1 MNRPLSIAVR
11 GIGRLWPAALIFG
24 LLLGACL
31 GPASPASGTLPP
43 GKGNGGEAVRAYP
56 SSNLRTLQWWLDA
69 VVDPAATTPPEAGSS
84 SPRLAIVAPGIDVDH
99 PDLASLEIAGATSLG
114 PSEDLVGTAAAG
126 IAAGRG
132 GQTGTVGIWPGMG
145 LRHASAGADDCP
157 EAADAIFRIARK
169 PGRVRV
175 ILLAYS
181 FEGPSCPRH
190 LAATQYAVSRKL
202 LVVAPTGNSNPVAFE
217 PRGPAADPHVL
228 GVGAIDESLGLAD
241 FSTVGPAVDLV
252 APGERVF
259 GPYLEG
265 SESDDVARSHNY
277 LDGTEYGAAMVA
289 AAAAIVAQER
299 SRLWRSQ
306 IEAVLQIGSSDLGPE
321 GRDEEFGSGLLQV
334 EGALAAG
341 ASIAD
346 KMEPNDDIGW
356 IDGRLLSDGS
366 RPVRTKPLWPEGG
379 RKVRKLQ
386 ATLSPGD
393 PADVY
398 RIRVP
403 GRTRVVIGVAQ
414 ADGDVAIDLRK
425 KGPARTIRNDRGV
438 IEGAKSDRPAPKT
451 EGLAVKNRARGARFV
466 YLVVRLGRRSTADS
480 ARYQVTVPVSR
491 TPLGRG

>member
-132 GQTGTVGIWPGMG
+132 GRTGTVGIWPGMK
-145 LRHASAGADDCP
+145 LRLASTGSGTCE

-181 FEGPSCPRH
+181 FEAPSCPRH

-228 GVGAIDESLGLAD
+228 GVGAIDEALGLAD

-252 APGERVF
+252 APGAI
-259 GPYLEG
+259 
-265 SESDDVARSHNY
+265 DDAL
-277 LDGTEYGAAMVA
+277 LDGGAAAKTAFVGTTHFVLIRPQTGGRTICQANTEMTATTTTPDACDVEALTIERKDDGLVNAWGWVQVKGKQVA
-289 AAAAIVAQER
+289 KCNITVSYPKAADGAGLER
-299 SRLWRSQ
+299 SFELD
-306 IEAVLQIGSSDLGPE
+306 V
-321 GRDEEFGSGLLQV
+321 V
-334 EGALAAG
+334 AL
-341 ASIAD
+341 
-346 KMEPNDDIGW
+346 
-356 IDGRLLSDGS
+356 
-366 RPVRTKPLWPEGG
+366 
-379 RKVRKLQ
+379 
-386 ATLSPGD
+386 
-393 PADVY
+393 
-398 RIRVP
+398 
-403 GRTRVVIGVAQ
+403 
-414 ADGDVAIDLRK
+414 
-425 KGPARTIRNDRGV
+425 
-438 IEGAKSDRPAPKT
+438 
-451 EGLAVKNRARGARFV
+451 
-466 YLVVRLGRRSTADS
+466 
-480 ARYQVTVPVSR
+480 R
-491 TPLGRG
+491 TP